1 MLEYMNEHSYNIS
14 VMNNISEETLLNVS
28 RLFAIASDPTR
39 LKIMRSLLNSDL
51 CTCGCD
57 SCSTC
62 EHRCCMV
69 EKSVNE
75 IVNDTNA
82 SQSLV
87 SHQLKVLKD
96 AGLVKTRREG
106 VKIYYSLN
114 DGHVKA
120 LLNIAIEHVEE
131 KKNV

>member
-1 MLEYMNEHSYNIS
+1 MNEHSYNIIA
-14 VMNNISEETLLNVS
+14 MAKLDEETLINVS

-39 LKIMRSLLNSDL
+39 LKIMRSLLNNDL
-51 CTCGCD
+51 CACD
-57 SCSTC
+57 CESCSSC
-62 EHRCCMV
+62 EHLNCMV

-75 IVNDTNA
+75 IVSDVNA
-82 SQSLV
+82 SQSLI

-96 AGLVKTRREG
+96 ADLVKTRREG
-106 VKIYYSLN
+106 VKIFYSLN